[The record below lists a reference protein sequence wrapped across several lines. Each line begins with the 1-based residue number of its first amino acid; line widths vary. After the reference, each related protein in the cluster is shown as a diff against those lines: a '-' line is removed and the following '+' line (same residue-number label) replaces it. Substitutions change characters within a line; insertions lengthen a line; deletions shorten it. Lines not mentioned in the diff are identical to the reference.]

1 MATVDPIAPVTGTQP
16 AAARAVPLASIRAC
30 RRTGCA
36 LVTTERAGHAAPSS
50 SRQPSLLRCAAGL
63 DPHRRRAPLA
73 HLRRLAALKHRRIAV
88 GGPGMTPP
96 TPPRRASPGIAPGGH
111 AWTR

>member
-36 LVTTERAGHAAPSS
+36 LVTIERTGHA
-50 SRQPSLLRCAAGL
+50 
-63 DPHRRRAPLA
+63 PHRHRISLRRYAALREWTHHRAP
-73 HLRRLAALKHRRIAV
+73 RLWRTSGFWDRSSLV
-88 GGPGMTPP
+88 L
-96 TPPRRASPGIAPGGH
+96 SLWESH
-111 AWTR
+111 A